1 MVEGYAH
8 ITVRGVTSTIKL
20 SPLECARIWCQR
32 AGFDVDA
39 EPTGQGDGWKLTAKA
54 GSATAS
60 VMGKTLHEAV
70 TKIVEAIK

>member
-8 ITVRGVTSTIKL
+8 ITVRGVTEAIRL

-39 EPTGQGDGWKLTAKA
+39 EPTGVDGGWKFTAKCGA
-54 GSATAS
+54 ATAN
-60 VMGKTLHEAV
+60 VVGKSLPEAA
-70 TKIVEAIK
+70 TKLIEAIK